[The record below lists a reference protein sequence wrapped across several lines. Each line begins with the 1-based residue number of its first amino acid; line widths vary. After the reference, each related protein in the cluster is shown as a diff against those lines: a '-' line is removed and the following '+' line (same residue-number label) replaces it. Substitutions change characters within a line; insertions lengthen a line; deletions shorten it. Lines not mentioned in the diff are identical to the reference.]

1 MNELAA
7 SGLQISLRDKL
18 CKHAL
23 AVDLMRK
30 AESGVADEV
39 PMDSVAEKVRISV
52 EEIAAANTAA
62 VEGESDGDLQFF
74 DPAAEKKARQAA
86 AK

>member
-1 MNELAA
+1 
-7 SGLQISLRDKL
+7 
-18 CKHAL
+18 
-23 AVDLMRK
+23 MRK

-74 DPAAEKKARQAA
+74 DPEAEKKAHQAA
-86 AK
+86 TK